1 MKIAL
6 SSYSLRNHVGREIT
20 YWDFPRYARE
30 TFGIEAVEIIQRD
43 IAKVDADGLDRLK
56 DGLRAAGVALV
67 SLPIDLGHISR
78 PDAAKRAH
86 DLRLI
91 ELWLDAAAD
100 LGCPVARVNSRD
112 GDLDLAIKSYRRLV
126 EYGQTRGVAV
136 VMENHGGLS
145 ANRET
150 ARAILAAVPGLG
162 AAPDFG
168 NFREEE
174 RYDVLAEWA
183 PRAEIVH
190 AKTFDFDDQGRM
202 PAFDF
207 ARCVRIVN
215 DSGYDGYYSIEFE
228 GKGDQ
233 GDGVK
238 RSLSLLAEV
247 AASLMSG

>member
-6 SSYSLRNHVGREIT
+6 SSYSLRDHVGREIS

-30 TFGIEAVEIIQRD
+30 TFGITAVEIIQRD
-43 IAKVDADGLDRLK
+43 ITKVDADGIDRLRE
-56 DGLRAAGVALV
+56 GLSAAGVTLV

-91 ELWLDAAAD
+91 ELWLDVAAD
-100 LGCPVARVNSRD
+100 LGCPIARVNSRD
-112 GDLDLAIKSYRRLV
+112 GDLDLAIESYRRLV
-126 EYGQTRGVAV
+126 DYGQTRGVTV

-162 AAPDFG
+162 TAPDFG
-168 NFREEE
+168 NFREDE

-183 PRAEIVH
+183 PRAKIVH
-190 AKTFDFDDQGRM
+190 AKTFDFDDDGRM
-202 PAFDF
+202 TAFDF
-207 ARCVRIVN
+207 ARCVRIV
-215 DSGYDGYYSIEFE
+215 DDAGYDGYYSIEFE
-228 GKGDQ
+228 GDGDQ
-233 GDGVK
+233 VDGVK
-238 RSLSLLAEV
+238 RSLALLDEV
-247 AASLMSG
+247 AAALKAG